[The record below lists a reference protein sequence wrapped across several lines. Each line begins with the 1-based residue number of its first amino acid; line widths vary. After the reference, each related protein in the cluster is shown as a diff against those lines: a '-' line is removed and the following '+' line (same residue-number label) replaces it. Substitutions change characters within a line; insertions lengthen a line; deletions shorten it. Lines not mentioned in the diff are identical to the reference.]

1 MEPGALI
8 RQLLPVLRSPTLMR
22 LSHCESHCAGP
33 FRFISCLPKS
43 KDASRDATP
52 APAPRSAAVA
62 EEEPPPVQKIE
73 APVPG
78 KEDDEEEAQKHEDG
92 EKAAPPP
99 KKSCLKKANCGD
111 DKCAAKCNVQWLD
124 LLGEDLTEV
133 KEYEPRYAS
142 SSSLN
147 FLQACN
153 CP

>member
-1 MEPGALI
+1 
-8 RQLLPVLRSPTLMR
+8 MR

-33 FRFISCLPKS
+33 FRFIPCLPKS
-43 KDASRDATP
+43 KDASRDAAST
-52 APAPRSAAVA
+52 PAPRSAAVA

>member
-1 MEPGALI
+1 
-8 RQLLPVLRSPTLMR
+8 
-22 LSHCESHCAGP
+22 
-33 FRFISCLPKS
+33 
-43 KDASRDATP
+43 
-52 APAPRSAAVA
+52 VA

-99 KKSCLKKANCGD
+99 KKSCLKKAICGD

>member
-1 MEPGALI
+1 
-8 RQLLPVLRSPTLMR
+8 MR

-43 KDASRDATP
+43 KDASRDA
-52 APAPRSAAVA
+52 ASEPAPRSAAVA

-111 DKCAAKCNVQWLD
+111 DMCAAKCNVQWLD
-124 LLGEDLTEV
+124 FLGEDLTEV

>member
-1 MEPGALI
+1 
-8 RQLLPVLRSPTLMR
+8 MR

-43 KDASRDATP
+43 KDASRDA
-52 APAPRSAAVA
+52 ASEPAPRSAAVA

-124 LLGEDLTEV
+124 FLGEDLTEV